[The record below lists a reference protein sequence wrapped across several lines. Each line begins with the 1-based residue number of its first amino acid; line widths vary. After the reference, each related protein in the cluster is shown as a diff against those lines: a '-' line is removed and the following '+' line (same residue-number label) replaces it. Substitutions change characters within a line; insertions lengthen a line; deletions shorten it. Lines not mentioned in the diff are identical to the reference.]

1 MSIGLEED
9 EGDEFEEDEAERET
23 GIRASLRRLELSPE
37 SGDSSFSG
45 KTARTPKESGGPKG
59 EDLRWNWW

>member
-1 MSIGLEED
+1 MSIGLDED
-9 EGDEFEEDEAERET
+9 EGDEFEDDEAERET
-23 GIRASLRRLELSPE
+23 GSLRRLELSPE